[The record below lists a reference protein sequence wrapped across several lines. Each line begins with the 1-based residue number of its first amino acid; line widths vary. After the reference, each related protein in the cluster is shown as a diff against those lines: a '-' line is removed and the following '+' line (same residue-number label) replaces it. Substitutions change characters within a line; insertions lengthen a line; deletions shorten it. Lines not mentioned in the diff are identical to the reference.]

1 MIDFDF
7 DANNFDGMHK
17 GKSTFKENKINMSNS
32 TQEVG
37 MFPFFY
43 ETGNGPAT
51 TNTLSDS
58 KSLTL

>member
-37 MFPFFY
+37 MFFFF
-43 ETGNGPAT
+43 
-51 TNTLSDS
+51 L
-58 KSLTL
+58 